1 MKIRINNVRLAFPQL
16 FEANTVVGEGKPA
29 FSASFIIPR
38 DHPQIAHIKQA
49 LAATAEAKWGAKGE
63 STLKALLASDKVALH
78 NGDTKS
84 NYQGFEGNYYI
95 SARNPVRPLCV
106 GPDKAPLAQSDGKL
120 YAGCYVNVILEFWA
134 QDNAYGKRIN
144 ATLMGVQF
152 HADGD
157 AFSGG
162 GAASVDDFDAVDGA
176 QAADFF

>member
-1 MKIRINNVRLAFPQL
+1 MKIRINDVRLAFPQL
-16 FEANTVVGEGKPA
+16 FEAATVSGEGKPA
-29 FSASFIIPR
+29 FSASFIIPK
-38 DHPQIAHIKQA
+38 DHAQVADIKAA
-49 LAATAEAKWGAKGE
+49 LAKVADAKWGAKGE

-84 NYQGFEGNYYI
+84 NYQGFEGNFYI

-106 GPDKAPLAQSDGKL
+106 GPDKAPLTESDGKL

-152 HADGD
+152 LRDGD

-162 GAASVDDFDAVDGA
+162 GSAALDDFDAIDGA
-176 QAADFF
+176 NASDFF